1 MDNEKLT
8 VVKELH
14 RQARKNY
21 PRRKVQMRGIDETW
35 QADLV
40 EMIPY
45 SYSNKGFKYMLTVID
60 IFSKYAWAVAVKSKN
75 GKDISLA
82 MKTILKQ
89 GRIPKNLHTDRGK
102 EFYNSEFKS
111 LMQEFNI
118 NLYSTYTYKA
128 INYKWINLLPTL
140 ISKYNNKKH
149 RTIGIKPK
157 DVTVEDTR
165 ELLRR
170 IRYTP
175 NWTTEIFTVDQV
187 KSTKLVTYK
196 LKDYQNQPIE
206 GGFYEEELVK
216 VQYPDVYLVE
226 KVLKTRG
233 NDVYVK
239 WLGFDSSHNSWIKK
253 SDM

>member
-1 MDNEKLT
+1 M
-8 VVKELH
+8 
-14 RQARKNY
+14 
-21 PRRKVQMRGIDETW
+21 
-35 QADLV
+35 
-40 EMIPY
+40 
-45 SYSNKGFKYMLTVID
+45 
-60 IFSKYAWAVAVKSKN
+60 
-75 GKDISLA
+75 
-82 MKTILKQ
+82 
-89 GRIPKNLHTDRGK
+89 
-102 EFYNSEFKS
+102 
-111 LMQEFNI
+111 
-118 NLYSTYTYKA
+118 
-128 INYKWINLLPTL
+128 
-140 ISKYNNKKH
+140 
-149 RTIGIKPK
+149 KPK

-170 IRYTP
+170 IRKLRKIPLKKSKFKRGDRVRVSKFKNIFEKGYTP

-187 KSTKLVTYK
+187 KSTKPVTYK

-206 GGFYEEELVK
+206 GGFYEEELLK